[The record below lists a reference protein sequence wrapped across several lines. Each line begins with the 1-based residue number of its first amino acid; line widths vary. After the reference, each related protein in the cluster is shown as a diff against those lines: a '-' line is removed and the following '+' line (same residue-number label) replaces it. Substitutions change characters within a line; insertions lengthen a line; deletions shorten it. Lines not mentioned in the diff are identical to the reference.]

1 MLFQGFQTPTEV
13 RIRKTANGGYL
24 VEYLLFD
31 PQAAQPCHRH
41 GVKGEV
47 YGDLT
52 ELMHHVEQYLGHGK
66 GCLCED
72 CDHDSRPD

>member
-1 MLFQGFQTPTEV
+1 
-13 RIRKTANGGYL
+13 
-24 VEYLLFD
+24 
-31 PQAAQPCHRH
+31 
-41 GVKGEV
+41 VKGEV